1 MDAIKKY
8 IFVEVVHSKENNLKL
23 KKKKY
28 AVVLLCSA
36 VLGTFVNTVSALETS
51 NPKSKIS
58 NLEELQS
65 EEDVSNKTSESSK
78 DTVTLSEQN
87 ESPEND
93 GIESGTTQNKPDQTV
108 NSDHQEKSNIEVD
121 ENDEQMNHKMGTYAK
136 GYGLSDVSGRPMLR
150 AEGVPTIYSN
160 DKSLPSRDVVD
171 IASWQSWMTQND
183 FNLLKQQGIK
193 AICVK
198 ITEGTSYKNPYA
210 ANQIKMARNA
220 GLIVSVYHYSH
231 FSSNAGAIS
240 EANFF
245 AKTANEITSFSP
257 PIKNSSGQ

>member
-183 FNLLKQQGIK
+183 FNLREL
-193 AICVK
+193 
-198 ITEGTSYKNPYA
+198 
-210 ANQIKMARNA
+210 
-220 GLIVSVYHYSH
+220 
-231 FSSNAGAIS
+231 
-240 EANFF
+240 
-245 AKTANEITSFSP
+245 
-257 PIKNSSGQ
+257 